1 MARKKNTKMH
11 IYLYNC
17 VSYIQSHFNYNL
29 IEAWLSSFLLSPI
42 AVRLHRDPA
51 EQNSNRIAPEN
62 VSKRLVS
69 PVLSGEANRQS
80 HNHTVG
86 RRLLQALWSRWVQT
100 FRSLEGDLDSLLLM
114 TYTTRPLNSCW
125 PKMWSLLSFQ
135 MQTSPVAG

>member
-1 MARKKNTKMH
+1 MTEHIFSIIATVFILIVVFILNKTFYWPGKKNTKMH

-86 RRLLQALWSRWVQT
+86 RRLLQALWSR
-100 FRSLEGDLDSLLLM
+100 
-114 TYTTRPLNSCW
+114 
-125 PKMWSLLSFQ
+125 
-135 MQTSPVAG
+135 